1 MGSQARKVVSCAAI
15 LFFSIS
21 LSFSQPAIPDKAKA
35 GAVESAVEKTAP
47 KATVKPSIPQ
57 IEVPPR
63 PEMEIKD
70 TTTKIKVS
78 KFKITGNTRIST
90 YDLSKIVRSY
100 EGREMTLVEI
110 KAVADRITSEYR
122 EKGYFLA
129 RAYIPAQKIQ
139 NGVVEIAVIEGNVDK
154 ITIKGNKY
162 YTNKFIRSQMQP
174 VIAEQVISRDN
185 LQKSLLN
192 LNENPKLNVNATL
205 SPGSTIGTVDINLDV
220 KDSVPYNLVLYYN
233 NFGSEFTGR
242 GRLGASLDI
251 GNLTKHGDILSLG
264 IVLPH
269 PDWDFSFYRKIGYSF
284 PVNGYGTRLGLNFAD
299 MNYEVGKDL
308 AILGIEGD
316 SRVFELSLTHPF
328 IKRTDCKL
336 TAGASLA
343 IKNYENYILGQK
355 TAEDNLSMLGIGV
368 SRERIRQNAR
378 DMIAV
383 NAYFG
388 LGGMFGGMGEHPK
401 KPSKPGADNTFLKLT
416 LDAARTMRLGNCS
429 LILRGSGQWAN
440 QTLAIGEK
448 FAIGGPDS
456 VRGYPQSEY
465 LGDKGY
471 ALSAELRT
479 PVWPG
484 EFILNKYAQWAFFF
498 DWAGVELENPLIGEK
513 SSQTL
518 SGYGAGIR
526 AFYKNF
532 DLRFDAGFPIKGKIP
547 SDGGNYHYYIQGT
560 LRF

>member
-1 MGSQARKVVSCAAI
+1 MGNPARKVTSFAVI
-15 LFFSIS
+15 LFFVVS
-21 LSFSQPAIPDKAKA
+21 LGYSQPAIPDKAKA
-35 GAVESAVEKTAP
+35 GAVESAVERTSP
-47 KATVKPSIPQ
+47 KSTVKPSIPE

-63 PEMEIKD
+63 PEMEVKD
-70 TTTKIKVS
+70 STTKIKVN

-90 YDLSKIVRSY
+90 YQLSKLVRSY

-110 KAVADRITSEYR
+110 KSVADRITNEYR

-129 RAYIPAQKIQ
+129 RAYIPAQTIQ

-154 ITIKGNKY
+154 ISVKGNKY

-174 VIAEQVISRDN
+174 VITEQVISRDN
-185 LQKSLLN
+185 LEKSLLN

-205 SPGSTIGTVDINLDV
+205 SPGSTIGTVDINLTV
-220 KDSVPYNLVLYYN
+220 KDKAPYNLLLYYN
-233 NFGSEFTGR
+233 NFGSKFTGK
-242 GRLGASLDI
+242 GRLGATLDI
-251 GNLTKHGDILSLG
+251 GNLTKHGDILTLG
-264 IVLPH
+264 LVFPH
-269 PDWDFSFYRKIGYSF
+269 PDWDAKFYRKIGYSI

-299 MNYEVGKDL
+299 MEYEVGKDL
-308 AILGIEGD
+308 AVLGIEGK
-316 SRVFELSLTHPF
+316 SRVFELSVTHPL

-336 TAGASLA
+336 TAGVSLA
-343 IKNYENYILGQK
+343 IKNYENYILGQLSAK
-355 TAEDNLSMLGIGV
+355 DDISMLGIGV
-368 SRERIRQNAR
+368 SHERIRSNTR
-378 DMIAV
+378 DLVAA

-388 LGGMFGGMGEHPK
+388 LGGMFGGMGERPS

-440 QTLAIGEK
+440 QTLAVGEK

-471 ALSAELRT
+471 SLSAELRT
-479 PVWPG
+479 PFWPG
-484 EFILNKYAQWAFFF
+484 EFVLNKYAQWAFFF
-498 DWAGVELENPLIGEK
+498 DTGRVDLENPLPGEK
-513 SSQTL
+513 SSQNL

-526 AFYKNF
+526 ATYKNF
-532 DLRFDAGFPIKGKIP
+532 DLRFDAGFPIKGKRP
-547 SDGGNYHYYIQGT
+547 SDGGDYHYYVQGT